1 MGWKI
6 QREVKNTGNGVDEGK
21 HCLEGPCENP
31 CGGTGAGGHHRASV
45 GLWEDGSLVR
55 PGASKDLFGGFVL
68 EYTSVLATAGGLTV
82 MSLMNVAQGIFQVEG
97 EMWDFLFV

>member
-1 MGWKI
+1 M
-6 QREVKNTGNGVDEGK
+6 
-21 HCLEGPCENP
+21 
-31 CGGTGAGGHHRASV
+31 
-45 GLWEDGSLVR
+45 R